1 MKITKI
7 DALMVTIPLNQPIK
21 MGGILYTES
30 ENILARIE
38 LDNGIVGWGEAPS
51 APTMTGETAPSMK
64 AAIEYLAPFLLNKDP
79 SNFLENMSLVDKLL
93 YGNSSAKAA
102 LEIGF
107 FDAVGNSTKKT
118 MSELMG
124 GQRRN
129 RAPVL
134 WMLATGTL
142 PEDNEE
148 AKVKMDEGFSAFK
161 IKVGGSNIDNDIDRA
176 RKIRDIA
183 GNKIQISAD
192 ANQAWSLEEGKK
204 FAESA
209 GAFLDFIEQ
218 PVMGNNLEGM
228 AEIALVSRAP
238 IGADEGLHS
247 LDDISRHREMGSAS
261 GGSLKMIKLGGVL
274 KALNA
279 TKLCDSLDMKV
290 NLAGKVCESSIG
302 SAAVS
307 HLAATAAQ
315 IDWGLSITNQYAKI
329 DLVKNPINVLNGE
342 VCVPEGYG
350 LGVEVDE
357 DKVLSL
363 ART

>member
-1 MKITKI
+1 
-7 DALMVTIPLNQPIK
+7 MVTIPLNQPIK

-38 LDNGIVGWGEAPS
+38 LDNGVVGWGEAPS

-79 SNFLENMSLVDKLL
+79 SNFLKNMSLVDKLL

-247 LDDISRHREMGSAS
+247 LEDISRHQEMGSAS

-279 TKLCDSLDMKV
+279 TKL
-290 NLAGKVCESSIG
+290 
-302 SAAVS
+302 
-307 HLAATAAQ
+307 
-315 IDWGLSITNQYAKI
+315 
-329 DLVKNPINVLNGE
+329 
-342 VCVPEGYG
+342 
-350 LGVEVDE
+350 
-357 DKVLSL
+357 
-363 ART
+363 